1 MIHGKDLDFCY
12 HIFFHSYT
20 LFSDTMLENLSS
32 QRLTMW
38 TWICLLLFFGH
49 LKHFV
54 PLLIQVLEL
63 IHLVIVLL
71 WAVPVIILT
80 LLLAPFL
87 HLVLFLVPLRLAPA
101 AAAAAAA
108 CYSGPLMTT
117 G

>member
-12 HIFFHSYT
+12 NIYFNSIYPIFRHYAREPVRQRI
-20 LFSDTMLENLSS
+20 TML
-32 QRLTMW
+32 
-38 TWICLLLFFGH
+38 TWICLILFFGH
-49 LKHFV
+49 LKHLV

-71 WAVPVIILT
+71 WVIPLIILT

-101 AAAAAAA
+101 AAAAATVD
-108 CYSGPLMTT
+108 P
-117 G
+117 